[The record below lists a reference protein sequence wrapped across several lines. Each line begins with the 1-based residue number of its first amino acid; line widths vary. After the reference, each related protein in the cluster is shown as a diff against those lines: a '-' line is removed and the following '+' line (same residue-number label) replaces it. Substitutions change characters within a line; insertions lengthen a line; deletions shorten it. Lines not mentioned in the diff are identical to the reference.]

1 MAAREEGGAA
11 AMAEDDGDATG
22 GEEYSVWKKNSPFLY
37 DLLISHP
44 LEWPSLTVQWLPRSS
59 SSSVAVERLIL
70 GTHTSGDAPN
80 FLIIADVHLPSTDGE
95 STFPPSISTVQL
107 TQLIRHEGE
116 VNRARYMPQNPS
128 IIATKTCGE
137 EVHVFDCSRRPSR
150 PADGDEAC
158 GPDIVLRG
166 HSKEGYG
173 VSWSPFKEGYLL
185 SGSYDSKIC
194 LWDVSATPQH
204 GRSLEAKDVFEV
216 HEDLVEDVAW
226 HLRNEN
232 LFGSVGDDHRLMIWD
247 LRSAASKQPQQSV
260 IAHQDDVNSL
270 SFSPWNEWIL
280 ATASADR
287 TVNLFDMRK
296 LTTTLHTFSSH
307 TDAVLQVEWSPKHE
321 TILASSAADRRL
333 MIWDLC
339 RIGDEQSAED
349 ADDGPPEL
357 LFSHGGHTGNI
368 SEFSWNPNVP
378 WLVSSVAED
387 NILQAWQVAESIYGD
402 EADALAED
410 EGPAAA

>member
-1 MAAREEGGAA
+1 
-11 AMAEDDGDATG
+11 MAEDDGDATG

-44 LEWPSLTVQWLPRSS
+44 WNGRPSQYSGCHALPPRPLPWRGSFWAPTRRAMPQLPDNRRRPPSLRGWGIHLSS
-59 SSSVAVERLIL
+59 I
-70 GTHTSGDAPN
+70 HFD
-80 FLIIADVHLPSTDGE
+80 
-95 STFPPSISTVQL
+95 
-107 TQLIRHEGE
+107 GE

-158 GPDIVLRG
+158 
-166 HSKEGYG
+166 EGYG

-204 GRSLEAKDVFEV
+204 GRSLQAKDVFEV

>member
-1 MAAREEGGAA
+1 MGAREEGGAA
-11 AMAEDDGDATG
+11 AMAEDDGDAAG

-80 FLIIADVHLPSTDGE
+80 FLMIADVHLPSPDGE
-95 STFPPSISTVQL
+95 STFPPSMSTIQL

-128 IIATKTCGE
+128 IIATKTCGA

-150 PADGDEAC
+150 SVDGDEAS

-166 HSKEGYG
+166 HNKEGYG

-204 GRSLEAKDVFEV
+204 CGSLEAKDVFEV
-216 HEDLVEDVAW
+216 IHLDLPLW
-226 HLRNEN
+226 SRCSSRI
-232 LFGSVGDDHRLMIWD
+232 SVSGIQN
-247 LRSAASKQPQQSV
+247 A
-260 IAHQDDVNSL
+260 L
-270 SFSPWNEWIL
+270 S
-280 ATASADR
+280 TAMKS
-287 TVNLFDMRK
+287 F
-296 LTTTLHTFSSH
+296 
-307 TDAVLQVEWSPKHE
+307 VL
-321 TILASSAADRRL
+321 
-333 MIWDLC
+333 
-339 RIGDEQSAED
+339 
-349 ADDGPPEL
+349 
-357 LFSHGGHTGNI
+357 
-368 SEFSWNPNVP
+368 
-378 WLVSSVAED
+378 
-387 NILQAWQVAESIYGD
+387 
-402 EADALAED
+402 
-410 EGPAAA
+410 